1 MKRWKCQS
9 NLRKCGYSTISL
21 QLSFWRLTILQL
33 IFNSCL
39 SAIYKNA
46 KKKFQWPLW
55 MSVSVN
61 KCSFNIFARL
71 CESFFW
77 TLVIKCKSLTSFFV
91 RCYHAW
97 RLRQIVGNFMETV
110 STIMFVH
117 INSHCGKDLTFLK
130 LPLLPFWTLVS
141 FSAGVGIQKGKWA
154 HKELKPGEWTLTVM
168 RGKNKS

>member
-1 MKRWKCQS
+1 MSKQFAEVWVFHDIITVELLKANYIFLNWFLIHACQPYTKTSKKCFNDLFECQS
-9 NLRKCGYSTISL
+9 
-21 QLSFWRLTILQL
+21 LSINVVLTFLHV
-33 IFNSCL
+33 CV
-39 SAIYKNA
+39 K
-46 KKKFQWPLW
+46 
-55 MSVSVN
+55 V
-61 KCSFNIFARL
+61 
-71 CESFFW
+71 FFW

-154 HKELKPGEWTLTVM
+154 HKELKPGKWTLTVM